1 MDELNILKSNLE
13 LFKKLNPLDCAVMI
27 TDAEGTILEYVR
39 GKSFDLNITINSKA
53 SEKGAVGRCINTGKE
68 VIMNLPK
75 DLYGLPIKS
84 IAAPIFVDNKMIG
97 AIATSTTLLAQE
109 TLQGASQN
117 ISSASQEITATSEEI
132 ASSASLLSKN
142 LEDLKLKVE
151 DVTNEIKKTDDILR
165 FINELSSNSNL
176 LGLNAAIEAARAG
189 EHGRGF
195 AVVSQEIRKMAD
207 NSANSVKDVKNIL
220 KSIKEK
226 SSAMLELI
234 NETSGIG
241 ANQSIATNEIS
252 SAIQQLSSS
261 ALNLEEVSKII

>member
-1 MDELNILKSNLE
+1 MGELNILKSNLE

-27 TDAEGTILEYVR
+27 TDEEGTILEYVR
-39 GKSFDLNITINSKA
+39 GNSFDLNVTINSKA
-53 SEKGAVGRCINTGKE
+53 SEKGAIGKCINIGKE

-75 DLYGLPIKS
+75 EIYGLPIKS
-84 IAAPIFVDNKMIG
+84 IATPVFADNKMIG

-109 TLQGASQN
+109 TLQAVSQN
-117 ISSASQEITATSEEI
+117 ITEASQEITATAEEI
-132 ASSASLLSKN
+132 ASSASLLSTN
-142 LEDLKLKVE
+142 LEDLKNKVE

-207 NSANSVKDVKNIL
+207 NSARSVKDVKSIL
-220 KSIKEK
+220 NSIKEK
-226 SSAMLELI
+226 SSAMIKLI
-234 NETSGIG
+234 NDTSGLG
-241 ANQSIATNEIS
+241 ANQSIATNEIAC
-252 SAIQQLSSS
+252 AIQELSSS